1 MSTAPTSSPESVIRI
16 LLVEDND
23 VNRQLMTDYLK
34 YCGYDVLSL
43 ARGEMFTAA
52 MKQFE
57 PHVILLDL
65 KLPDVDGYTLLQQ
78 AQQRQEW
85 TQTPIIVVSAYAFHA
100 DRQRALNLGARRY
113 LVKPVKLP
121 ELIEAIT
128 EELTPSLL
136 SHPPFLLI

>member
-34 YCGYDVLSL
+34 YFGYHVLSL
-43 ARGEMFTAA
+43 PRGEAFATA
-52 MKQFE
+52 MVQFE
-57 PHVILLDL
+57 PHLILLDL

-78 AQQRQEW
+78 VQQRQEW
-85 TQTPIIVVSAYAFHA
+85 IQTPIIVVSAYAFHA

-113 LVKPVKLP
+113 LVKPVKLA
-121 ELIEAIT
+121 ELMAAIT
-128 EELTPSLL
+128 EELAPVLL
-136 SHPPFLLI
+136 SRRHSC

>member
-34 YCGYDVLSL
+34 YFGYHVLSL
-43 ARGEMFTAA
+43 PRGEAFAAA
-52 MKQFE
+52 MVQFE
-57 PHVILLDL
+57 PHLILLDL

-78 AQQRQEW
+78 VQQRQEW
-85 TQTPIIVVSAYAFHA
+85 IQTPIIVVSAYAFHA

-113 LVKPVKLP
+113 LVKPVKP
-121 ELIEAIT
+121 AELMAAIT
-128 EELTPSLL
+128 EELAPALL
-136 SHPPFLLI
+136 SRPHSC